1 MKTKTIVGIGC
12 GILVLIG
19 LVVGLVAAGII
30 GGIYYAAKDVEEY
43 QCGLATLEKS
53 EKAKAVLGEPITDG
67 FWVQPNVKI
76 EGSKREAY
84 ISGSVSGPKGSGTIY
99 ISSYRDNFRDNYS
112 LLLEANGEKIS
123 IHNGTFPCTDG
134 TDR

>member
-12 GILVLIG
+12 GIFVLIG
-19 LVVGLVAAGII
+19 LVVGLVVAVAL
-30 GGIYYAAKDVEEY
+30 GGAYYAVKNVEEY
-43 QCGLATLEKS
+43 QCGLATLKKS
-53 EKAKAVLGEPITDG
+53 EKAKTILGEPITDG